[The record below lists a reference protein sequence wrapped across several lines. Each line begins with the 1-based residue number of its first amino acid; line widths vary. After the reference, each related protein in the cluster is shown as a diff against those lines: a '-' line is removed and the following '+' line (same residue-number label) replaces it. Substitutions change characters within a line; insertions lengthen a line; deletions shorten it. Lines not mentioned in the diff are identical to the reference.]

1 MGARTVRRPAEERA
15 LRRLLYTFPVST
27 RRVRAGW
34 VRVLVGVVVGVWA
47 AGAGAQTAPT
57 ADAGAAHEGGGRVVL
72 VLPFE
77 NRSGQPGL
85 DWVSESFPDTLDQR
99 FASAGFLTISRD
111 DRLYALDHLGLPAD
125 FRPSRA
131 TTIRMAQTL
140 DANFVV
146 VGNFTVQGGRMEV
159 QAQVLDTDRL
169 RMSAPLADSAELGRL
184 LDVENAEAWKLAREM
199 DPGFRV
205 SQQTFLAASAGVK
218 LSAFENYIRGTTAV
232 QPPERVKRLQAAV
245 ADAPNYPAALLA
257 LGKAQYGQRQYEEAA
272 TTLAKVPASDR
283 RALEAGF
290 YRGLARF
297 NQNKYA
303 EAEAAFGFV
312 ASQLPLPEVVNNQGV
327 AASRQG
333 KDAAPLFQRA
343 SGADPNDP
351 DYHYNLAVA
360 LLRRGDTAGATKE
373 LTETLRLR
381 PQDAEA
387 KQLQSRVGMGKAA
400 VGSEDSGFQAVERI
414 RRTFSETSFRQAAF
428 QMDQMRMMRIAALP
442 APERATQLTDAGR
455 EYLQQGL
462 LPEAEQEFQSA
473 IAADPANAGAR
484 ASLAQVR
491 EQSGDTEAAKAE
503 AQASLRLKPNVAAY
517 LVLSRL
523 ELRDGQL
530 GAAASDVG
538 NALKLEP
545 SNTAAQGMRQAL
557 AARGQPIP

>member
-1 MGARTVRRPAEERA
+1 MRLWVGLALLLGVGTGAFAQ
-15 LRRLLYTFPVST
+15 
-27 RRVRAGW
+27 
-34 VRVLVGVVVGVWA
+34 A
-47 AGAGAQTAPT
+47 ARHDAATA
-57 ADAGAAHEGGGRVVL
+57 GGRVVL

-146 VGNFTVQGGRMEV
+146 LGTFTMQGGRMQV
-159 QAQVLDTDRL
+159 TAQALDVDRL
-169 RMSAPLADSAELGRL
+169 RMSSLLADSAELPRL
-184 LDVENAEAWKLAREM
+184 LDVENAIAWKLVRVV
-199 DPGFRV
+199 DPEFRV

-232 QPPERVKRLQAAV
+232 QPAERVKRLAAAV
-245 ADAPNYPAALLA
+245 GESPNYPAALLA
-257 LGKAQYGQRQYEEAA
+257 LGKAQYAQRQYEAA
-272 TTLAKVPASDR
+272 AVTLAKVAPTDR

-297 NQNKYA
+297 NANKYA
-303 EAEAAFGFV
+303 EAEAAFAFV
-312 ASQLPLPEVVNNQGV
+312 ASRLPLPEVVNNQGV

-343 SGADPNDP
+343 STADPNDP

-360 LLRRGDTAGATKE
+360 LLRRGDSAGAQKE
-373 LTETLRLR
+373 LTEVLRLR

-387 KQLQSRVGMGKAA
+387 KQLQGRVGMGRAA
-400 VGSEDSGFQAVERI
+400 VGSATGSGDGGFQAVERV
-414 RRTFSETSFRQAAF
+414 RRTFSETSFLQAAF
-428 QMDQMRMMRIAALP
+428 QMDEMRTMRMAALP
-442 APERATQLTDAGR
+442 GPERATQLTDAGR

-462 LPEAEQEFQSA
+462 LPEAEQEFQGA
-473 IAADPANAGAR
+473 IAADPSNAGAR

-491 EQSGDTEAAKAE
+491 EQSGDAEAAKQE

-545 SNTAAQGMRQAL
+545 TNTAAQGMRQAL
-557 AARGQPIP
+557 AARGQAIP